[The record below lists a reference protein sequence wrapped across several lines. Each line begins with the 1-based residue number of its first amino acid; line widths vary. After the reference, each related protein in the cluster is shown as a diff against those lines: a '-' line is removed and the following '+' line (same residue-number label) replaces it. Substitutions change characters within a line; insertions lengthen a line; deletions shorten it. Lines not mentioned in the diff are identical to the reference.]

1 MPDKHQAID
10 NSSTNPNAAALAR
23 RLNIIEGQV
32 RGIKKMVANDAYC
45 IDVMKQIKSV
55 KNALEKVNTLV
66 LEGHMKTCVT
76 TRLRSD
82 DPQDREQVIAEVVGV
97 FSATGKL

>member
-1 MPDKHQAID
+1 MADTPQTLNIP
-10 NSSTNPNAAALAR
+10 NPNAPALTK

-32 RGIKKMVANDAYC
+32 RGINKMLANDAYC

-55 KNALEKVNTLV
+55 KNALEKVNALV

-76 TRLRSD
+76 TRLRSE
-82 DPQDREQVIAEVVGV
+82 DPADREQVIAEVVDV
-97 FSATGKL
+97 FNATGKF